1 MIFAVFIPPI
11 YYLLNKRIVM
21 FLITSVM
28 FVFALGF
35 AMTGILLPV
44 SIIMW
49 IVTIILAAQDLRKKK
64 MKEAM
69 TMNADI
75 LASKIAEK
83 MPRQ

>member
-1 MIFAVFIPPI
+1 
-11 YYLLNKRIVM
+11 
-21 FLITSVM
+21 M

-49 IVTIILAAQDLRKKK
+49 IVTIILAAQDLRRKK

-69 TMNADI
+69 AMNADI
-75 LASKIAEK
+75 LAAKIAEK